1 MNKYVS
7 MYLPLVDFIAECMG
21 ENTEVVLHDLTDY
34 HQSVVAIRNG
44 NISGRSV
51 GSPITDLSLKVLKA
65 AIFEQV
71 PYMANYQGV
80 AKNGHMLKSST
91 YFIKDDS
98 ERFVGMLC
106 VNTDYHNLVES
117 RNLLTDLIAM
127 LKIPNESSIISEN
140 LNMNVQDLVMNNI
153 HRICPDIVN
162 VAETMQQREKMDIVD
177 KLNEMGTFMI
187 KGAISYVADALRVS
201 VPTVYRYLNLVKKE
215 N

>member
-162 VAETMQQREKMDIVD
+162 VADTMQQREKMDIVD

>member
-1 MNKYVS
+1 

-153 HRICPDIVN
+153 HRICPDIVKDGYC
-162 VAETMQQREKMDIVD
+162 R
-177 KLNEMGTFMI
+177 
-187 KGAISYVADALRVS
+187 
-201 VPTVYRYLNLVKKE
+201 
-215 N
+215 

>member
-1 MNKYVS
+1 

-162 VAETMQQREKMDIVD
+162 VADTMQQREKMDIVD